1 IIGGLREAP
10 PAEEGRPGRAWRE
23 IFQTG
28 SRSTASPQAAPP
40 VDEPESQEEEASL
53 SPRQV
58 VYLVDASGSQVDT
71 LPQMINWLDQQI
83 RRLGQGHAFTVI
95 FFRQG
100 QAIEPPPA
108 GLKPAQPQIKQQVL
122 AWMDPSQGHVVP
134 GGRSELT
141 AALTLAMS
149 YPVNEIY
156 LLSDGALGGRN
167 NDRETVRRLLETL
180 RTHLGSRPVAV
191 HTVQFFYRDGQEAL
205 RTIAEQFGGTYQL
218 IEPAGANSSAYLPR
232 DRKSV

>member
-1 IIGGLREAP
+1 M
-10 PAEEGRPGRAWRE
+10 
-23 IFQTG
+23 
-28 SRSTASPQAAPP
+28 
-40 VDEPESQEEEASL
+40 
-53 SPRQV
+53 
-58 VYLVDASGSQVDT
+58 DASGSQVDT

-83 RRLGQGHAFTVI
+83 RRLGQRHAFTVI

-156 LLSDGALGGRN
+156 LLSDGALGGRD
-167 NDRETVRRLLETL
+167 NDRETVRRLIETL

-232 DRKSV
+232 P